1 MVEIQIRVRIGGSTA
16 LTTEVLDQALWDQG
30 DTAARSLLAQQAA
43 MALADRI
50 VRLHYAGHEISDRLR
65 PGTPGV

>member
-16 LTTEVLDQALWDQG
+16 LTAEVMDQALWDKG
-30 DTAARSLLAQQAA
+30 DTAARCLMAQQAA

-50 VRLHYAGHEISDRLR
+50 VRLHYAEHAQSDRLR
-65 PGTPGV
+65 PPAPGV